1 MIKKVCLC
9 VSSTCASTFYH
20 LSKETWDGPTLTQTG
35 LFPQSLSYSLKEY
48 LSVELRAHRLHSS
61 CLAYSLGLY
70 SQALELHV
78 EFYESAG
85 DSKSSP
91 HTCTATTLPTETSHQ
106 FYQ

>member
-1 MIKKVCLC
+1 MGRPKID
-9 VSSTCASTFYH
+9 SDRAI
-20 LSKETWDGPTLTQTG
+20 
-35 LFPQSLSYSLKEY
+35 FPQSLSYSLKEY